1 MFLNHPIIPFLG
13 ELLGAGGCA
22 TERLC
27 NDAADV
33 ADASDDDFLGAPILT
48 GTSIRAI
55 ATRGAGDGD
64 LLGAAIPFA
73 RILIGNTMGTIL
85 LRGAAILRDIT
96 GDADADDDADAL
108 DKLADFD
115 AKGVPLADALF
126 SFHAS
131 IFFLVFVS
139 IFFSIFFI
147 PFLNP

>member
-1 MFLNHPIIPFLG
+1 MG
-13 ELLGAGGCA
+13 EPLGADA
-22 TERLC
+22 TARPRT
-27 NDAADV
+27 DGAD
-33 ADASDDDFLGAPILT
+33 D
-48 GTSIRAI
+48 
-55 ATRGAGDGD
+55 AGDGD

-85 LRGAAILRDIT
+85 LRGAALLRNIT

-131 IFFLVFVS
+131 IFFLVFVA
-139 IFFSIFFI
+139 IFSI
-147 PFLNP
+147 PFLNQ

>member
-1 MFLNHPIIPFLG
+1 MLRENVFLNHPTIPFWD
-13 ELLGAGGCA
+13 EPLGAGARARPRTDGA
-22 TERLC
+22 D
-27 NDAADV
+27 DAE
-33 ADASDDDFLGAPILT
+33 DD
-48 GTSIRAI
+48 
-55 ATRGAGDGD
+55 D
-64 LLGAAIPFA
+64 LLGAAIPLA

-131 IFFLVFVS
+131 NFFLVFAP
-139 IFFSIFFI
+139 IFFI